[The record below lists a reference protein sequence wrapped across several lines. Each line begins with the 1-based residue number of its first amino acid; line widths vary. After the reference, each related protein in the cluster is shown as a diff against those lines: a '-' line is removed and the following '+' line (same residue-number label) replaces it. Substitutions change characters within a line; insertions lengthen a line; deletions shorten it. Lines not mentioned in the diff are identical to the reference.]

1 MKEELAQLLAAQGI
15 DIQIDRRKR
24 AREEYPRRI
33 DLLKREID
41 GIREDIERT
50 EAEMRDKKKS
60 RGLVEQEIEAE
71 SETLAKKEKRLLET
85 KTNKEYT
92 AVQHEIVTAR
102 ERIDALE
109 TEELELMGAIDVLE
123 KSLVD
128 MKPRRV
134 EIDEKNSKEIAE
146 LQEAFD
152 SIESDIAKL
161 ERDCE
166 RALKG
171 VNKRAFDVYTR
182 LRRGK
187 SGLAV
192 VTVDPVKLSCRG
204 CFKQLPPQKMLEV
217 RRGERLI
224 FCESCGRLLMW
235 DPKEPF

>member
-1 MKEELAQLLAAQGI
+1 MKDELAQLLAAQGI

-41 GIREDIERT
+41 GIREDVERT
-50 EAEMRDKKKS
+50 ETEIKDKKKS

-71 SETLAKKEKRLLET
+71 RESLAKREKRLLET

-123 KSLVD
+123 KSLED
-128 MKPRRV
+128 MKTRRV
-134 EIDEKNSKEIAE
+134 EIDEKNSKEINE

-161 ERDCE
+161 DRDRERS
-166 RALKG
+166 LKG
-171 VNKRAFDVYTR
+171 VNKRAIDVYTR

-217 RRGERLI
+217 RRGEKLI